1 MAITSVEAEA
11 PQAAFT
17 TPGNPPGQPRGR
29 LIMMAMI
36 TSALRDAALEA
47 RARRAA
53 KRVELVATKSRCRKN
68 ATDNHRGFRLVDPYR
83 QAVVKGA
90 SYNLSP
96 EDVIQFCTEHV
107 GCD

>member
-1 MAITSVEAEA
+1 
-11 PQAAFT
+11 
-17 TPGNPPGQPRGR
+17 
-29 LIMMAMI
+29 MMPMI

-53 KRVELVATKSRCRKN
+53 KRVELVATKSRCKKSPV
-68 ATDNHRGFRLVDPYR
+68 DNRGGFRLVDPYR

-90 SYNLSP
+90 SYNLSS